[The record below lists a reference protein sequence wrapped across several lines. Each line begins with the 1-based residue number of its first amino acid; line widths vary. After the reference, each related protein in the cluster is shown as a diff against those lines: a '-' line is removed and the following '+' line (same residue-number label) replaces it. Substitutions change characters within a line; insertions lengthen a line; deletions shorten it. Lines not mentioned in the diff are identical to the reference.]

1 MFNKESLEKFFNL
14 KFNKW
19 IFFIPFFGTNSY
31 YKLFDLLVEYNSFEG
46 ILYYK
51 TRLIS
56 RLFYLILNLFSI
68 ILTILLFLLISVYGV
83 HFFSLGENF
92 VFSLENK
99 HNFVYDYNIWFP
111 NIINVVIYSFIAFF
125 GFFLN
130 AFWAK
135 FIIYIFKKFLY
146 RKYDLKNKTTTFEF
160 LQNFNLESFVNSV
173 LVDTENCKKKRKKSK
188 KICWKYQHWYSRSS
202 TLREKMPSR
211 HVLLTRRFVKHYY
224 IKLRNRK
231 EISEFDW
238 VVTEVQNYYWFYT
251 FVFASIFNKNEKNFN
266 RKKFFHYLF
275 KILFFYILWIWSL
288 LFLTIFVVFN
298 HFFLDEP
305 TFLWEISSMVTAII
319 LIFEIGVLLESIFIE
334 WTYRRIKKR
343 FFDANLI
350 KSKKQDSI

>member
-1 MFNKESLEKFFNL
+1 MFDKKSLEKFFNL
-14 KFNKW
+14 KFNNW

-56 RLFYLILNLFSI
+56 RLFYLILHLFSI
-68 ILTILLFLLISVYGV
+68 ILTISLFVLIFVYRV
-83 HFFSLGENF
+83 HFFSFGENF

-99 HNFVYDYNIWFP
+99 HNYFYDYNIWFP
-111 NIINVVIYSFIAFF
+111 NIMNVAIYSFIAFF

-135 FIIYIFKKFLY
+135 FVIYFFKKFLY

-173 LVDTENCKKKRKKSK
+173 LVDTENCKKKRKKSR
-188 KICWKYQHWYSRSS
+188 KICWKYQHNYPIISLFTEVINSPKR
-202 TLREKMPSR
+202 
-211 HVLLTRRFVKHYY
+211 TRRSFKYHY

-231 EISEFDW
+231 EISEFNW
-238 VVTEVQNYYWFYT
+238 VVTVVQNYYWFYT
-251 FVFASIFNKNEKNFN
+251 FIFASIFNKNEKNFN
-266 RKKFFHYLF
+266 RKKFFYYLF
-275 KILFFYILWIWSL
+275 KILFFYILSIWIL
-288 LFLTIFVVFN
+288 LLSVIFVFFN
-298 HFFLDEP
+298 HFLLDEQ
-305 TFLWEISSMVTAII
+305 TFWLKISALGSVII
-319 LIFEIGVLLESIFIE
+319 VIFISVVMLESIFIE
-334 WTYRRIKKR
+334 WSYRRIKKR

-350 KSKKQDSI
+350 KSEEQDSI

>member
-14 KFNKW
+14 KFNNW

-68 ILTILLFLLISVYGV
+68 ILTILLFVLIFVYRV
-83 HFFSLGENF
+83 HFFSFGENF
-92 VFSLENK
+92 IFSLENK
-99 HNFVYDYNIWFP
+99 HNYFYDYNIWFP
-111 NIINVVIYSFIAFF
+111 NIMNVVIYSFIAFF

-135 FIIYIFKKFLY
+135 FVIYFFKKFLY
-146 RKYDLKNKTTTFEF
+146 WKYDLENKITTFEF
-160 LQNFNLESFVNSV
+160 LQNFNLEYFVNSV
-173 LVDTENCKKKRKKSK
+173 LVDTENCKKKKKKSR
-188 KICWKYQHWYSRSS
+188 KICWKYQHNYTIIS
-202 TLREKMPSR
+202 
-211 HVLLTRRFVKHYY
+211 LLTEVINSPKHTRRSFKYHY
-224 IKLRNRK
+224 IKLRNSK

-251 FVFASIFNKNEKNFN
+251 FIFASIFNKNEKNFN
-266 RKKFFHYLF
+266 RKKFFYYLF
-275 KILFFYILWIWSL
+275 KILFFYILSIWIL
-288 LFLTIFVVFN
+288 LFSTIFVFLN
-298 HFFLDEP
+298 HFLLDEQ
-305 TFLWEISSMVTAII
+305 TFWLKISALGSVII
-319 LIFEIGVLLESIFIE
+319 VIFMSVVMLESIFIE

-350 KSKKQDSI
+350 KSEKQDSI

>member
-14 KFNKW
+14 KFNNW

-68 ILTILLFLLISVYGV
+68 ILTILLFVLIFVYRV
-83 HFFSLGENF
+83 HFFSFGENF
-92 VFSLENK
+92 IFSLENK
-99 HNFVYDYNIWFP
+99 HNYFYDYNIWFP

-135 FIIYIFKKFLY
+135 FVIYFFKKFLY
-146 RKYDLKNKTTTFEF
+146 WKYDLENKITTFEF

-173 LVDTENCKKKRKKSK
+173 LVDTENCKKKKKKSR
-188 KICWKYQHWYSRSS
+188 KICWKYQHNYTIIS
-202 TLREKMPSR
+202 
-211 HVLLTRRFVKHYY
+211 LLTEVINSPKHTRRSFKHHY

-251 FVFASIFNKNEKNFN
+251 FIFASIFNKNEKNFN
-266 RKKFFHYLF
+266 RKKFFYYLF
-275 KILFFYILWIWSL
+275 KILFFYILSIWIL
-288 LFLTIFVVFN
+288 LFSTIFVFFN
-298 HFFLDEP
+298 HFLLDEQ
-305 TFLWEISSMVTAII
+305 TFWLKISALGSVII
-319 LIFEIGVLLESIFIE
+319 VIFISVVMLESIFIE

-350 KSKKQDSI
+350 KPEKQDSI